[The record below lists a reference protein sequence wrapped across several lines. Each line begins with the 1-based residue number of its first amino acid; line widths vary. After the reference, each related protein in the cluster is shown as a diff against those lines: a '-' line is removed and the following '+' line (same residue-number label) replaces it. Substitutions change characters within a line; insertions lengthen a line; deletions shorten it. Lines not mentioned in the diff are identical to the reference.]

1 MHPIIPPWYWHPIQ
15 SHTWTQL
22 KTLEA
27 RSVQARVIIQTK
39 QVTALFM
46 LDILYITAI
55 LRLISLLPHPVLDV
69 LHQVYHRYYYH
80 LEIRMDYSW
89 TYYPVLPKTSTRRI
103 FLIFHIRAQLNKNHL
118 TLRRDVRQ
126 NLSTTITKDENVCR
140 KESASSTWLSN
151 QKAPH
156 ISPTSTSV
164 FTQHCNCFFFTSFSL
179 HIIWCSLSYHRCS
192 VIEFKHVC
200 HFPNNLHCVFQRQ
213 FSAKPNAFLFSL
225 WRFPDDKQIQPL
237 IILCGVDSK

>member
-1 MHPIIPPWYWHPIQ
+1 
-15 SHTWTQL
+15 
-22 KTLEA
+22 
-27 RSVQARVIIQTK
+27 
-39 QVTALFM
+39 M

-80 LEIRMDYSW
+80 LEIRMDYSL
-89 TYYPVLPKTSTRRI
+89 TYYPVLPKTSTI

-151 QKAPH
+151 QKAAH
-156 ISPTSTSV
+156 ISPASTSV
-164 FTQHCNCFFFTSFSL
+164 FRQHCNCFFSRHFHCT
-179 HIIWCSLSYHRCS
+179 LSDA
-192 VIEFKHVC
+192 
-200 HFPNNLHCVFQRQ
+200 HF
-213 FSAKPNAFLFSL
+213 
-225 WRFPDDKQIQPL
+225 L
-237 IILCGVDSK
+237 IIDVL